1 MRNACAKA
9 SRVAN
14 RELLNAMNLS
24 GKMFK
29 YIRKAVKKI
38 QRRYMRNL
46 ERRNLPKAA
55 PSVAE
60 AILPLDADTYTITP
74 NQLETMMNAEKR
86 FLLLDVRE
94 RWEYEM
100 VHIEGAMLIP
110 LGELPRRFREI
121 TPAVEVVVYCHW
133 GMRSL
138 DAAFLLQQLGFK
150 SVKSLVGGIDRWAQE
165 IDTQLLR
172 Y

>member
-1 MRNACAKA
+1 M
-9 SRVAN
+9 
-14 RELLNAMNLS
+14 
-24 GKMFK
+24 
-29 YIRKAVKKI
+29 

-46 ERRNLPKAA
+46 QRRNLPKAV

-60 AILPLDADTYTITP
+60 AILPLDADTYTIAP
-74 NQLETMMNAEKR
+74 DQLQEMMNEGKR
-86 FLLLDVRE
+86 FILLDVRE
-94 RWEYEM
+94 KWEYEM
-100 VHIEGAMLIP
+100 VHIEGATLIP
-110 LGELPRRFREI
+110 FGELPRRFREI
-121 TPAVEVVVYCHW
+121 TPGVEVVVYCHW

>member
-1 MRNACAKA
+1 
-9 SRVAN
+9 
-14 RELLNAMNLS
+14 
-24 GKMFK
+24 MFQ
-29 YIRKAVKKI
+29 YIRKAIKKI
-38 QRRYMRNL
+38 RRRYVRNLQRRD
-46 ERRNLPKAA
+46 LPKAA

-60 AILPLDADTYTITP
+60 AILPLDSDTYTIAP
-74 NQLETMMNAEKR
+74 SHLKEMMDDSQSF

-94 RWEYEM
+94 EWEYEM
-100 VHIEGAMLIP
+100 VHIPGAILIP

-121 TPAVEVVVYCHW
+121 TPGVEIVVYCHW

-165 IDTQLLR
+165 IDTRILR

>member
-1 MRNACAKA
+1 MDTLTYKKNT
-9 SRVAN
+9 
-14 RELLNAMNLS
+14 
-24 GKMFK
+24 KMFK
-29 YIRKAVKKI
+29 YIKKSLKKI
-38 QRRYMRNL
+38 QRRYTRNL
-46 ERRNLPKAA
+46 QRRNLPKAA

-74 NQLETMMNAEKR
+74 TQLKEMMREDKP
-86 FLLLDVRE
+86 FVLLDVRE
-94 RWEYEM
+94 TWEYEM
-100 VHIEGAMLIP
+100 VHIGEATLIP
-110 LGELPRRFREI
+110 FGELPRRFREI
-121 TPAVEVVVYCHW
+121 TPGVEIIVYCHW

-165 IDTQLLR
+165 IDTRILR

>member
-1 MRNACAKA
+1 
-9 SRVAN
+9 
-14 RELLNAMNLS
+14 
-24 GKMFK
+24 MFR
-29 YIRKAVKKI
+29 YIKKILKNI
-38 QRRYMRNL
+38 QRRYISRVQ
-46 ERRNLPKAA
+46 RRNLPKAA

-60 AILPLDADTYTITP
+60 AILPLDSDTYTIAP
-74 NQLETMMNAEKR
+74 SQLHEMISEGKP
-86 FLLLDVRE
+86 FILLDVRE
-94 RWEYEM
+94 KWEYEI

-110 LGELPRRFREI
+110 LGELPRRCREI
-121 TPAVEVVVYCHW
+121 TPGVEVVVYCHW

-165 IDTQLLR
+165 IDTQIPR

>member
-1 MRNACAKA
+1 M
-9 SRVAN
+9 
-14 RELLNAMNLS
+14 
-24 GKMFK
+24 
-29 YIRKAVKKI
+29 
-38 QRRYMRNL
+38 
-46 ERRNLPKAA
+46 PKAA

-74 NQLETMMNAEKR
+74 TQLKEMMREDKP
-86 FLLLDVRE
+86 FVLLDVRE
-94 RWEYEM
+94 TWEYEM
-100 VHIEGAMLIP
+100 VHIAEAMLIP
-110 LGELPRRFREI
+110 FGELPRRFREI
-121 TPAVEVVVYCHW
+121 TPGIEVVVYCHW

-165 IDTQLLR
+165 IDTEMLQ

>member
-1 MRNACAKA
+1 MFRHIKQ
-9 SRVAN
+9 
-14 RELLNAMNLS
+14 LL
-24 GKMFK
+24 
-29 YIRKAVKKI
+29 KKI
-38 QRRYMRNL
+38 QRQRTKSL
-46 ERRNLPKAA
+46 ERRKLPKAA

-60 AILPLDADTYTITP
+60 AILPLDADTYTIAP
-74 NQLETMMNAEKR
+74 NQLKEIIDEGR
-86 FLLLDVRE
+86 QFVLLDVRE
-94 RWEYEM
+94 QWEYEM
-100 VHIEGAMLIP
+100 VHIPGAMLIP

-121 TPAVEVVVYCHW
+121 TPVVEVVVYCHW

-165 IDTQLLR
+165 VDTQLRR

>member
-1 MRNACAKA
+1 MR
-9 SRVAN
+9 SR
-14 RELLNAMNLS
+14 
-24 GKMFK
+24 
-29 YIRKAVKKI
+29 
-38 QRRYMRNL
+38 

-60 AILPLDADTYTITP
+60 AILPLDADTYTIAP
-74 NQLETMMNAEKR
+74 NQLQEMIAEDR
-86 FLLLDVRE
+86 HFVLLDVRE
-94 RWEYEM
+94 KWEYEM
-100 VHIEGAMLIP
+100 VHIEDATLIP

-121 TPAVEVVVYCHW
+121 TPGVEVVVYCHW

-150 SVKSLVGGIDRWAQE
+150 SVKSMVGGIDRWAQE
-165 IDTQLLR
+165 IDTQLRR

>member
-1 MRNACAKA
+1 MI
-9 SRVAN
+9 
-14 RELLNAMNLS
+14 
-24 GKMFK
+24 K
-29 YIRKAVKKI
+29 YIRETLKKI
-38 QRRYMRNL
+38 QRRYIRNL

-60 AILPLDADTYTITP
+60 AILPLDSDTYTIAP
-74 NQLETMMNAEKR
+74 SQLQEMISEGKP
-86 FLLLDVRE
+86 FILLDVRE
-94 RWEYEM
+94 KWEYEI
-100 VHIEGAMLIP
+100 VHIEDAMLIP
-110 LGELPRRFREI
+110 LGELPKRCREI
-121 TPAVEVVVYCHW
+121 TPGVEVVVYCHW

-165 IDTQLLR
+165 IDTQMPR